1 MGNNDLI
8 KRLRADPM
16 YKEALGKARS
26 PAERKAIAELV
37 EGLVG
42 RVGDILTPVIDRVKH
57 DPEFAEQLGKA
68 LDEGKDVLTDSTPDT
83 SGSAG

>member
-1 MGNNDLI
+1 MANNDLI

-26 PAERKAIAELV
+26 AVERKAIAELV

-42 RVGDILTPVIDRVKH
+42 PIGDVLGPAIERAKQ
-57 DPEFAEQLGKA
+57 DPEFAKQLGKA
-68 LDEGKDVLTDSTPDT
+68 LSEGKDVLTGSMPVT
-83 SGSAG
+83 SGTNS